1 MKYTTRE
8 LTILAVFGALWG
20 VIEIGLGSALHALN
34 VPLSGAFLAAAGLA
48 IALTGRLFV
57 PKRGS
62 TLFIGAIA
70 MLLKLFSIGS
80 AVIGPLIGIL
90 AEAVL
95 AEVVLSGFGKPR
107 RGAFLLAASLGV
119 LWTLIQPFFTGW
131 LIFGRDL
138 FIVWLDMLDS
148 GSRLFGLNTSAT
160 TWIIAALV
168 IVHLAIGA
176 AGGWLAWSAG
186 KLLGTRLGKT
196 VLISMA
202 FVFLAGACAQP
213 TAVPAAAPAPTGPS
227 LKVSDGQTEKIYT
240 VEDLKKLGE
249 QQAAFRDINYLGVSL
264 GVLLKDAGFDP
275 QTLKAVKATA
285 VDGFSVNYEPALFN
299 KEDTLVAYARVDGP
313 LAEDELPFRMVL
325 PDQEGKLNPRQL
337 VEIVAI
343 P

>member
-57 PKRGS
+57 PKSGS

-95 AEVVLSGFGKPR
+95 AEVILSGFGKPR

-148 GSRLFGLNTSAT
+148 GSRLFGLNASAAA
-160 TWIIAALV
+160 WIIAALV

-202 FVFLAGACAQP
+202 FVLLSGACAQP
-213 TAVPAAAPAPTGPS
+213 AATPALTEPS

-240 VEDLKKLGE
+240 AEDLKKLGE
-249 QQAAFRDINYLGVSL
+249 QQAVFRDVNYLGVSL

-299 KEDTLVAYARVDGP
+299 KEDTLVAYARADGP
-313 LAEDELPFRMVL
+313 LAEDEAPFRMVL